1 MAPFAI
7 LFSGPQPQQGAQGGH
22 LMIPLAIEE
31 DEGLEVEDTLEAEE
45 AEEEVSQSF
54 VVCASV
60 CLWPQENVV

>member
-22 LMIPLAIEE
+22 LMIPFAVEE

-45 AEEEVSQSF
+45 AEEEVS
-54 VVCASV
+54 
-60 CLWPQENVV
+60 